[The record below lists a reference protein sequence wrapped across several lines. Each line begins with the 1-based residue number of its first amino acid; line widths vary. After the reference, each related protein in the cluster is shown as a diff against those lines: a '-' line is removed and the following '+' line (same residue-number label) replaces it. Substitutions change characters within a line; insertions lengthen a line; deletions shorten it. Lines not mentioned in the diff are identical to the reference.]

1 MNKPS
6 ILVVEDDVPV
16 RCLITTTLKT
26 HGYKYLTASN
36 GETAIMMT
44 TSHNPDIMLLDLGLP
59 DIDGIEVI
67 RSVRTWSNLP
77 IIVLSARSEDSD
89 KIEALDNGADDYLT
103 KPFATKEL
111 LARVRAMT
119 RRRENV
125 MEPNLHF
132 EDLELSATS
141 FQLGCNGEWVYL
153 ANKEYQMMEM
163 LLKNPRCVLSAEQFI
178 EAIWGYESDVENNV
192 VWTYISRLRR
202 ILKQLDSHTVIRTAK
217 GIGFA
222 LEKDDD

>member
-1 MNKPS
+1 
-6 ILVVEDDVPV
+6 
-16 RCLITTTLKT
+16 
-26 HGYKYLTASN
+26 
-36 GETAIMMT
+36 
-44 TSHNPDIMLLDLGLP
+44 
-59 DIDGIEVI
+59 
-67 RSVRTWSNLP
+67 
-77 IIVLSARSEDSD
+77 
-89 KIEALDNGADDYLT
+89 
-103 KPFATKEL
+103 
-111 LARVRAMT
+111 MT

-153 ANKEYQMMEM
+153 ANKEYQMMEK

-178 EAIWGYESDVENNV
+178 EAIWGYESNVENNV